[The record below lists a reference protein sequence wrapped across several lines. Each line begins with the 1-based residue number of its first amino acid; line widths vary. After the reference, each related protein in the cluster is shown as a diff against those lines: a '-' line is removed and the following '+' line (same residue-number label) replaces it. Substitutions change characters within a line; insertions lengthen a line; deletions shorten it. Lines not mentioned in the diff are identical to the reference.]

1 MSENAP
7 LSTVDPPPSETIGDR
22 RRRRYRGGTSG
33 KIVAISAAILLG
45 FLAISVLIF
54 GYVEGREFA
63 PTHFKTRKFWYLEIP
78 ILGVQVWPIVR
89 TEANS
94 SLQQYLVSNSLVAN
108 PPDDVDT
115 WHLIEVRRWFLE
127 EVEGDAK
134 LLDRYLN
141 YFSPDNEVEP
151 FWKGWTTRESGLAKA
166 LWPRVQGAACG
177 GRYSQIPTMFRIA
190 ASGRDVAQVE
200 RELDQYLA
208 RPRGGVGG

>member
-7 LSTVDPPPSETIGDR
+7 LSTVGTPPSEAIGVR
-22 RRRRYRGGTSG
+22 QLRRYRGGTSG
-33 KIVAISAAILLG
+33 KIVAISVAVLVG
-45 FLAISVLIF
+45 FLAISVLLF

-78 ILGVQVWPIVR
+78 ILGVQVSPIIR

-127 EVEGDAK
+127 QVEGDAK
-134 LLDRYLN
+134 MLDRYLN

-151 FWKGWTTRESGLAKA
+151 FWNGWTTREPGMAKA

-177 GRYSQIPTMFRIA
+177 GRYAEIPTMFRIA
-190 ASGRDVAQVE
+190 AGGKNVAEVE
-200 RELDQYLA
+200 RELDQHLA
-208 RPRGGVGG
+208 QPRGGEGG

>member
-7 LSTVDPPPSETIGDR
+7 LSTVDPPPSETTGDR
-22 RRRRYRGGTSG
+22 RRRRHLVGTSG
-33 KIVAISAAILLG
+33 KIVAISVAILSG
-45 FLAISVLIF
+45 FVALSVLIF
-54 GYVEGREFA
+54 GFVEGREFA

-78 ILGVQVWPIVR
+78 ILGVQVSPIIR

-94 SLQQYLVSNSLVAN
+94 SLQQYLVSNSLVGN
-108 PPDDVDT
+108 PSDNVDT

-127 EVEGDAK
+127 QVEGDAK

-151 FWKGWTTRESGLAKA
+151 YWQGWTNRESGMAKA

-190 ASGRDVAQVE
+190 ASGTDVAQLE

-208 RPRGGVGG
+208 QPRGGVGG